1 MHKEVN
7 AQAIQVSQ
15 VDLIGEYI
23 AGKTIDPV
31 KFSAVEGRIIDR
43 SPGAAGEIM
52 QPGKS
57 LFTQPVVAGTHTS
70 PDKKDR

>member
-1 MHKEVN
+1 M
-7 AQAIQVSQ
+7 
-15 VDLIGEYI
+15 IGEYI

-57 LFTQPVVAGTHTS
+57 LFTQPIVAGTDNS
-70 PDKKDR
+70 NKKER